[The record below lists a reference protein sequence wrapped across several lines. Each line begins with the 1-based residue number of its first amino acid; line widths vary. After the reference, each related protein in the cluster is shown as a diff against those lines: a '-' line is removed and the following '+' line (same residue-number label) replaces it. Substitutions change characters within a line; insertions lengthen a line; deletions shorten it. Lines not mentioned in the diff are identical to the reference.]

1 MEPKLEQRS
10 TNRIDRP
17 WLLLAPELVV
27 EYAVASVLCWLV
39 TVSFGLAAEAEEDP
53 PSGRNLD
60 LRMAPILAD

>member
-27 EYAVASVLCWLV
+27 DYAVASVRCWLV
-39 TVSFGLAAEAEEDP
+39 TVSFALATEAEEDP